1 MAVQRKSA
9 VKIEVSASDIAWI
22 KENISSMSL
31 KIQEVNISL
40 LKLNQTVIGDKTYG
54 QTGLI
59 EKVEEHNAYIEKD
72 KQFKSKLV
80 GGGLVLAF
88 IWGLI
93 LSINPSFN
101 LDRAVEFSPT
111 TEPRAWA
118 PIVTVVA
125 KALVNSV
132 LIP

>member
-1 MAVQRKSA
+1 MAVQRKPA
-9 VKIEVSASDIAWI
+9 TTKQRIEVSASDIEWI

-31 KIQEVNISL
+31 KIQEVNLSL
-40 LKLNQTVIGDKTYG
+40 VKLNQTVIGDKTYG

-59 EKVEEHNAYIEKD
+59 EKVEEHTAYIEKD

-93 LSINPSFN
+93 L
-101 LDRAVEFSPT
+101 
-111 TEPRAWA
+111 
-118 PIVTVVA
+118 
-125 KALVNSV
+125 K
-132 LIP
+132 LIK

>member
-59 EKVEEHNAYIEKD
+59 EKVEEHNAYIEND

-93 LSINPSFN
+93 L
-101 LDRAVEFSPT
+101 
-111 TEPRAWA
+111 
-118 PIVTVVA
+118 
-125 KALVNSV
+125 K
-132 LIP
+132 LIK

>member
-31 KIQEVNISL
+31 KIQEVNSSL
-40 LKLNQTVIGDKTYG
+40 VKLNQTVIGDKTYG
-54 QTGLI
+54 QTGLK
-59 EKVEEHNAYIEKD
+59 EKVEEHTAYIEKH

-93 LSINPSFN
+93 L
-101 LDRAVEFSPT
+101 
-111 TEPRAWA
+111 
-118 PIVTVVA
+118 
-125 KALVNSV
+125 K
-132 LIP
+132 LIK

>member
-1 MAVQRKSA
+1 MAIQRKLA
-9 VKIEVSASDIAWI
+9 VKKDTIEVSASDIEWI
-22 KENISSMSL
+22 KENISSMNL
-31 KIQEVNISL
+31 KIQEVNLSL
-40 LKLNQTVIGDKTYG
+40 VKLNQTVIGDKTYG

-93 LSINPSFN
+93 L
-101 LDRAVEFSPT
+101 
-111 TEPRAWA
+111 
-118 PIVTVVA
+118 
-125 KALVNSV
+125 K
-132 LIP
+132 LIK

>member
-1 MAVQRKSA
+1 MAVQRKPT
-9 VKIEVSASDIAWI
+9 VRKEKVEVSASDIAWI
-22 KENISSMSL
+22 KENISSMNL
-31 KIQEVNISL
+31 KIQEVNLSL
-40 LKLNQTVIGDKTYG
+40 VKLNQTVIGDKTYG

-93 LSINPSFN
+93 LKI
-101 LDRAVEFSPT
+101 
-111 TEPRAWA
+111 
-118 PIVTVVA
+118 I
-125 KALVNSV
+125 K
-132 LIP
+132 

>member
-9 VKIEVSASDIAWI
+9 VKIEVSASDIEWI
-22 KENISSMSL
+22 KENISSMNI

-40 LKLNQTVIGDKTYG
+40 VKLNQTVIGDKTYG

-93 LSINPSFN
+93 L
-101 LDRAVEFSPT
+101 
-111 TEPRAWA
+111 
-118 PIVTVVA
+118 
-125 KALVNSV
+125 K
-132 LIP
+132 LIK